1 MNSEQLF
8 EKSKIYVP
16 GGVHS
21 PVRSFK
27 GLHTTPRFINRGKGA
42 ILWDEENKNYIDFC
56 MSFGP
61 LIHGHQDPEIKEAII
76 KALDNGWTFGACEKY
91 SLEVAEYI
99 VNRISFIDQIRF
111 MNSGTEAVMTAVRL
125 ARGYTGKSKIIK
137 FNGCY
142 HGHLDAMLIKAGS
155 GLAGTAEASSKGVTE
170 KLIKAGSGL
179 AGTAE
184 ASSKGVTEKQA
195 SDTLICELGDL
206 EEVKKIFTDHPN
218 QIAGIFVEPLPANN
232 GLLIQTTEFLQGLRD
247 LCTKYNALLV
257 FDEVISGFRVGFG
270 GMAEKTGVIPDLV
283 TYGKI
288 IGGGMPVGAV
298 AGKKEMM
305 EFLAPVGPVYQAGT
319 LSGNPVAMA
328 AGLVNL
334 KKLTSSAY
342 DKLESY
348 SHSIVEILKDW
359 MNKNGFEDFQVV
371 RYGSLFYPIST
382 HKKLTKI
389 SDLPENM
396 NDRFKAL
403 FKVLLE
409 KGIYLAPNGY
419 EVGFVSISHNEEVQ
433 EELKKRL
440 WS

>member
-1 MNSEQLF
+1 MNSKELF
-8 EKSKIYVP
+8 EKSLKYVP

-42 ILWDEENKNYIDFC
+42 YIWDEDGKNYIDFC

-76 KALDNGWTFGACEKY
+76 KALENGWTFGACEKY
-91 SLEVAEYI
+91 SLELAEFI
-99 VNRISFIDQIRF
+99 VNKIKFIEQIRF

-125 ARGYTGKSKIIK
+125 ARGVTGRSKIIK

-155 GLAGTAEASSKGVTE
+155 GLAGE
-170 KLIKAGSGL
+170 
-179 AGTAE
+179 AE

-195 SDTLICELGDL
+195 GDTLICELGDL
-206 EEVKKIFTDHPN
+206 NEVKEVFERYPTDIAAIF
-218 QIAGIFVEPLPANN
+218 IEPLPANN
-232 GLLIQTTEFLQGLRD
+232 GLLIQDEAFLKGLRE
-247 LCTKYNALLV
+247 LCTKFGALLV
-257 FDEVISGFRVGFG
+257 FDEVISGFRIGFG
-270 GMAEKTGVIPDLV
+270 GMAEKTGITPDIV

-298 AGKKEMM
+298 AGPKKIM
-305 EFLAPVGPVYQAGT
+305 EFLAPLGPVYQAGT

-334 KKLTSSAY
+334 KKLTPEAY
-342 DKLESY
+342 QQLDKNTAG
-348 SHSIVEILKDW
+348 VVAVMDDW
-359 MNKNGFEDFQVV
+359 MKKNGFEDYQTI
-371 RYGSLFYPIST
+371 RHGSLFWPIST
-382 HKKLTKI
+382 HQKLINITQ
-389 SDLPENM
+389 LPKNM
-396 NDRFKAL
+396 NERFYKL
-403 FKVLLE
+403 FEIMLN
-409 KGIYLAPNGY
+409 KGIYLAPNAY
-419 EVGFVSISHNEEVQ
+419 EVGFGSLAHTSAVQ
-433 EELKKRL
+433 EDLKQRL

>member
-1 MNSEQLF
+1 MNSKELY
-8 EKSKIYVP
+8 EKSLKYVP

-42 ILWDEENKNYIDFC
+42 FIWDEDGKDYIDFC

-91 SLEVAEYI
+91 SLELAEYI
-99 VNRISFIDQIRF
+99 INRIPFLEQIRF
-111 MNSGTEAVMTAVRL
+111 VNSGTEAVMTAVRL
-125 ARGYTGKSKIIK
+125 ARGITGRSKIIK

-155 GLAGTAEASSKGVTE
+155 GLAGE
-170 KLIKAGSGL
+170 
-179 AGTAE
+179 AE

-195 SDTLICELGDL
+195 GDTLICELGDL
-206 EEVKKIFTDHPN
+206 NEVKEVFERYPKDIAAIF
-218 QIAGIFVEPLPANN
+218 IEPLPANN
-232 GLLIQTTEFLQGLRD
+232 GLLVQEDSFLKGLRD
-247 LCTKYNALLV
+247 LASKYNALLV
-257 FDEVISGFRVGFG
+257 FDEVISGFRIGFG
-270 GMAEKTGVIPDLV
+270 GMSDHTGITPDLV

-298 AGKKEMM
+298 AGPKKYM

-334 KKLTSSAY
+334 KKLTNEAY
-342 DKLESY
+342 IKLENNTKA
-348 SHSIVEILKDW
+348 VAKLMKDW
-359 MNKNGFEDFQVV
+359 MDQNGFEDYQIIQ
-371 RYGSLFYPIST
+371 YGSLFYPIPTKDRLTNITQLPNNMSARFY
-382 HKKLTKI
+382 KLFEKFLT
-389 SDLPENM
+389 
-396 NDRFKAL
+396 
-403 FKVLLE
+403 

-419 EVGFVSISHNEEVQ
+419 EVGFGSLAHNEEVQ
-433 EELKKRL
+433 EELKRRL

>member
-1 MNSEQLF
+1 MNSEELF
-8 EKSKIYVP
+8 QKSLKLVP

-42 ILWDEENKNYIDFC
+42 MIWDEDGKDYIDFC

-91 SLEVAEYI
+91 SLELAEFI
-99 VNRISFIDQIRF
+99 VGKIPHIEQIRF

-125 ARGYTGKSKIIK
+125 ARGITGRSKIIK

-155 GLAGTAEASSKGVTE
+155 GLAGEAESSSKGVTD
-170 KLIKAGSGL
+170 L
-179 AGTAE
+179 
-184 ASSKGVTEKQA
+184 QA
-195 SDTLICELGDL
+195 RDTLICELGDL
-206 EEVKKIFTDHPN
+206 EEVKKIFEDHRD
-218 QIAGIFVEPLPANN
+218 QIAAIFIEPLPANN
-232 GLLIQTTEFLQGLRD
+232 GLLIQDEAFLKGLREICD
-247 LCTKYNALLV
+247 KNCALLV
-257 FDEVISGFRVGFG
+257 FDEVISGFRIGFG
-270 GMAEKTGVIPDLV
+270 GMAEKTGIKPDIV

-298 AGKKEMM
+298 AGPKKFM

-334 KKLTSSAY
+334 KKLTPEAY
-342 DKLESY
+342 ERLDRNTEAVVKLME
-348 SHSIVEILKDW
+348 EW
-359 MNKNGFEDFQVV
+359 MNKNGFEDYQII
-371 RYGSLFYPIST
+371 RYGSLFYPIPT
-382 HKKLTKI
+382 KGKLTNI
-389 SDLPENM
+389 TQLPTNM
-396 NDRFKAL
+396 GERFREL
-403 FKVLLE
+403 FKVFLN

-419 EVGFVSISHNEEVQ
+419 EVGFGSLAHDEKVQ
-433 EELKKRL
+433 EELKRRL
-440 WS
+440 WT